1 MPTLFRLLIGVFLLQ
16 GATAVQIIAA
26 LKSDQAELRLLFG
39 AVAVALGVAAAFWFA
54 AIAAA
59 GRREALARAQQGFSR
74 EREKIQ
80 VKAERDKARLIDKAH
95 RRLAR
100 ERDRLQGRAGLKVGA
115 AFAGVAGLG
124 VLMLFTQFITVGL
137 LTLTA
142 GGGAAAGYLL
152 RIRQERR
159 RRDAPEPPLLP
170 ASGRPAITHEA
181 APRSGSDSG
190 GGWL

>member
-26 LKSDQAELRLLFG
+26 LKSEQPEVRLLFG
-39 AVAVALGVAAAFWFA
+39 AVALALGVAAAFWFA
-54 AIAAA
+54 SLAAA

-74 EREKIQ
+74 EREKLQ
-80 VKAERDKARLIDKAH
+80 VKAERDKTRLIEKTH

-100 ERDRLQGRAGLKVGA
+100 ERDRLQGKAGLKVGA

-159 RRDAPEPPLLP
+159 RRDAPEAPLLP
-170 ASGRPAITHEA
+170 STSRPAITHEA
-181 APRSGSDSG
+181 APRTGPDSG